1 MKSGVYRL
9 LRKEDLQ
16 KLFKQSLASLLNDPV
31 RNAIKVN
38 YKSPEYS
45 GFIFHIRH
53 F

>member
-16 KLFKQSLASLLNDPV
+16 KLFKQSPPSLLNDLV
-31 RNAIKVN
+31 RDVIKVN
-38 YKSPEYS
+38 YKSPEYT
-45 GFIFHIRH
+45 GFIFYIRH